1 MIKRRTIKSVIF
13 LDLKDNRE
21 QSGYVFS
28 ALIILSYVL
37 VVLTFPLSL
46 CFCLKVCI
54 LTNKKNND
62 LILFNVKF
70 KVVQEYERAVIFR
83 LGRILASGARG
94 KSDV

>member
-1 MIKRRTIKSVIF
+1 MQIGENRSLINFYSNSFIEMNARELIIVTTRRMISMIKRRTIKSVIF

-54 LTNKKNND
+54 LTKKN
-62 LILFNVKF
+62 
-70 KVVQEYERAVIFR
+70 Q
-83 LGRILASGARG
+83 
-94 KSDV
+94 